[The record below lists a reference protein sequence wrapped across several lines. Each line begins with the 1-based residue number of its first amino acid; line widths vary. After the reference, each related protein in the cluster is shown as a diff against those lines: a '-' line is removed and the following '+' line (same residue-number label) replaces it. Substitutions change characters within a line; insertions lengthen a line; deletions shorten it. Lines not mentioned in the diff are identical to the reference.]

1 MGDGGGE
8 SFIETCG
15 WSTRGKGENGER
27 RDVISSLL
35 SEDVEGMILEKGW
48 GTASSLAHSMT
59 ISQRKFGRI

>member
-1 MGDGGGE
+1 MENHLLRLVAGAPV
-8 SFIETCG
+8 
-15 WSTRGKGENGER
+15 KGEDGER